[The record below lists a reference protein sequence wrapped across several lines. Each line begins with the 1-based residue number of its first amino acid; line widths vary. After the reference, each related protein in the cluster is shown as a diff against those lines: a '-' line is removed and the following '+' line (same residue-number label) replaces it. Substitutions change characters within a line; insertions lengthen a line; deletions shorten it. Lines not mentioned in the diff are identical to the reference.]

1 MLIIFE
7 FAGGIAAGVKRSEV
21 SYEVCELCLE
31 SIPFLVIFYA
41 FLLSFSTK
49 LALRGVF
56 VHIWQINSGFRLGIN
71 DSFMH
76 IPTHSAYEDS
86 WTEFQQSVSF
96 HFCKLFLV
104 SRDNMYISY
113 LVQVLWSQ
121 QLH

>member
-1 MLIIFE
+1 MCTVLIKHTLPGTF
-7 FAGGIAAGVKRSEV
+7 VMPLMRSC
-21 SYEVCELCLE
+21 SH
-31 SIPFLVIFYA
+31 LVQN
-41 FLLSFSTK
+41 
-49 LALRGVF
+49 GVF
-56 VHIWQINSGFRLGIN
+56 IHIWQINSGFRLGIN

-76 IPTHSAYEDS
+76 IPTHPTYEDS